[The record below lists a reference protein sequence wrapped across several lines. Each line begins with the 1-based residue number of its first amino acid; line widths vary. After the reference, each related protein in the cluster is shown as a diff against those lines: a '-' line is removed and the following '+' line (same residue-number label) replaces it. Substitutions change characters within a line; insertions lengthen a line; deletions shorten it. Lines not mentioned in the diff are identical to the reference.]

1 MCRKIGS
8 VTRSLAISKFF
19 RLYTLSINGWTLL
32 APSDRS
38 SPQVS
43 SVGDVRVF
51 RSRNF
56 PPHRPCSSRFLSLLG
71 RLRRLASDPLGL
83 HASGGAAFAAPQVL
97 PSPSDYFQSTA
108 SRFACA
114 YGVASLDATR
124 GRWKFSWGH
133 ALISVPCRPQT
144 PWCDG

>member
-1 MCRKIGS
+1 MSRKIGS
-8 VTRSLAISKFF
+8 VTRSLAISEFF
-19 RLYTLSINGWTLL
+19 RLYTLSINGWTFL
-32 APSDRS
+32 AP
-38 SPQVS
+38 
-43 SVGDVRVF
+43 VGLIQSASLLRVF

-71 RLRRLASDPLGL
+71 RVRRLASDPLGL

-114 YGVASLDATR
+114 YGVASLGATR
-124 GRWKFSWGH
+124 GRWKFSW
-133 ALISVPCRPQT
+133 
-144 PWCDG
+144 